1 MNPRLVAILGTMKGR
16 TFPLEEGETLLGRD
30 PSNHV
35 WAADPALSR
44 KHCALVRQDGRV
56 TLRDLGSYNGTH
68 VNGVKITDHELQ
80 SQDQIAAGDS
90 VFVFLVGNE
99 QVRPRSEVEFTETGE
114 LERVDVLLTEKDSVY
129 LHPETIPP
137 GPHITRATRD
147 LNWLLKV
154 ATDIG
159 TIRDPES
166 LQWQLLGMI
175 FDVVPAERGA
185 ILQLEPKSGHPEST
199 VAWDRVSGPGEIF
212 KVSRSVLRRVCD
224 EKAGLLVKDIASDRS
239 LSAVQTL
246 ATLSVHSLLCVPL
259 MVQNQVKGAIY
270 LDSRSSTALFDENHL
285 QVMTAIASI
294 TSLALENARHWQRL
308 EEENRL
314 LRAEISLEHNMVGE
328 SPRMRQIYEVIRRV
342 APTDSTVLIQG
353 ESGTGKELVANALHR
368 NSPRSDQ
375 PFVALN
381 CAAITETLLESEM
394 FGHEK
399 GAFTGAVARKQGK
412 LEVAEGGTL
421 FLDEIGELAPA
432 LQAKLLRV
440 LQEREFE
447 RVGGTR
453 PIKSNVRIV
462 AATNKNLQQLVNAGS
477 FRGDLYYRLNV
488 VSITMPALRER
499 REDLPGLVDHF
510 IAKISRKFKIPV
522 KVLSPEAK
530 ACLIGYDW
538 PGNVRELENAIE
550 RALVLGTAERI
561 LLEDLPEDILE
572 AATPAQVPAS
582 GFLGAVKDSKR
593 QLIVQ
598 ALQRA
603 NGNYIEAAKILGLH
617 PNSLLRLIR
626 NLNLKG
632 AVKPGN
638 AAGESA

>member
-1 MNPRLVAILGTMKGR
+1 MNARLVAISGTMKGK
-16 TFPLEEGETLLGRD
+16 TFVLNDRETFIGRD
-30 PSNHV
+30 PSNHI
-35 WAADPALSR
+35 WASDPALSR
-44 KHCALVRQDGRV
+44 KHCALTVDGEQV
-56 TLRDLGSYNGTH
+56 VLRDLGSYNGTL
-68 VNGVKITDHELQ
+68 VNGVKVEQHELE
-80 SQDQIAAGDS
+80 SQDQVSAGDS
-90 VFVFLVGNE
+90 IFVFLVGSE
-99 QVRPRSEVEFTETGE
+99 ELRPRAEVEFTETGE
-114 LERVDVLLTEKDSVY
+114 LGNVPLLLQEKDAIY
-129 LHPETIPP
+129 LHPETIAP
-137 GPHITRATRD
+137 GPHNTRATRD

-154 ATDIG
+154 ATNIG
-159 TIRDPES
+159 NIRDPES
-166 LQWQLLGMI
+166 LQWQVLGMI
-175 FDVVPAERGA
+175 FDVVPAERAA
-185 ILQLEPKSGHPEST
+185 ILQLDAKTAEAEST
-199 VAWDRVSGPGEIF
+199 VAWDRMSGPGEVF
-212 KVSRSVLRRVCD
+212 KVSRSVLRKVCE
-224 EKAGLLVKDIASDRS
+224 EKAGLLVNDIAHDSS
-239 LSAVQTL
+239 LSGVQTL
-246 ATLSVHSLLCVPL
+246 AKLQVHSLLCVPL
-259 MVQNQVKGAIY
+259 MMKDRILGAIY
-270 LDSRSSTALFDENHL
+270 LDSRSASALFDENHL
-285 QVMTAIASI
+285 QVITAVASI
-294 TSLALENARHWQRL
+294 TGLALENAQHWQRL

-353 ESGTGKELVANALHR
+353 ESGTGKELVANAIHR
-368 NSPRSDQ
+368 NSPRADR

-421 FLDEIGELAPA
+421 FLDEIGELAPS

-453 PIKSNVRIV
+453 PIKTNVRVV
-462 AATNKNLQQLVNAGS
+462 AATNKNLQQLVNTGS

-488 VSITMPALRER
+488 VSLTMPALRER
-499 REDLPGLVDHF
+499 REDLPALVEHF

-522 KVLSPEAK
+522 KALSAEAR
-530 ACLIGYDW
+530 ACLIGYEW
-538 PGNVRELENAIE
+538 PGNVRELENAVE

-572 AATPAQVPAS
+572 AATPAQVPDS
-582 GFLGAVKDSKR
+582 GFIGAVKDSKR

-626 NLNLKG
+626 NLKLKG
-632 AVKPGN
+632 AVKPGS
-638 AAGESA
+638 AAGEGA

>member
-1 MNPRLVAILGTMKGR
+1 MNPRLVAIVGTMKGK
-16 TFPLEEGETLLGRD
+16 TFELSEHETLIGRD
-30 PSNHV
+30 PSNHI
-35 WAADPALSR
+35 WASDPALSR
-44 KHCALVRQDGRV
+44 KHCALTLDNGSVM
-56 TLRDLGSYNGTH
+56 LRDLGSYNGTH
-68 VNGVKITDHELQ
+68 VNGVKIEQHELQ
-80 SQDQIAAGDS
+80 SQDQIGAGDS
-90 VFVFLVGNE
+90 VFVFLWGNE
-99 QVRPRSEVEFTETGE
+99 QIRPQSEVEFTETGE
-114 LERVDVLLTEKDSVY
+114 LGTLPVLLLEKDAIY
-129 LHPETIPP
+129 LHPETIAP
-137 GPHITRATRD
+137 GPHVTRATRD

-159 TIRDPES
+159 IIRDPES
-166 LQWQLLGMI
+166 LQWQLLGMV
-175 FDVVPAERGA
+175 FDVAPAERAA
-185 ILQLEPKSGHPEST
+185 ILQLDPKSGQSEST
-199 VAWDRVSGPGEIF
+199 VAWDRLSGPGEIF
-212 KVSRSVLRRVCD
+212 KVSRSVLRKVCD
-224 EKAGLLVKDIASDRS
+224 EKAGLLVKDIAHDSS
-239 LSAVQTL
+239 LAGVQTL
-246 ATLSVHSLLCVPL
+246 ATLQVHSLLCVPL
-259 MVQNQVKGAIY
+259 MAQKRVVGAIY
-270 LDSRSSTALFDENHL
+270 LDSRSGSAVFDENHL
-285 QVMTAIASI
+285 QVMTAVASI
-294 TSLALENARHWQRL
+294 TSLALENAKHWQRL

-314 LRAEISLEHNMVGE
+314 LRAEISVQHNMVGE
-328 SPRMRQIYEVIRRV
+328 SPRMRQIYDVIRRV

-353 ESGTGKELVANALHR
+353 ESGTGKELVANAIHR
-368 NSPRSDQ
+368 NSPRASN

-399 GAFTGAVARKQGK
+399 GAFTGAVARKPGK
-412 LEVAEGGTL
+412 IEVAEGGTL

-453 PIKSNVRIV
+453 PIKTSVRVV

-488 VSITMPALRER
+488 VSLTMPALRER
-499 REDLPGLVDHF
+499 REDLPALVDHF
-510 IAKISRKFKIPV
+510 ITKISRKFKIPI
-522 KVLSPEAK
+522 KALSPEAR
-530 ACLIGYDW
+530 ACLIGYEW

-550 RALVLGTAERI
+550 RALVLGAAETI

-572 AATPAQVPAS
+572 TATPAQVPAS

-593 QLIVQ
+593 QVIIQ

-632 AVKPGN
+632 AVKPGS

>member
-1 MNPRLVAILGTMKGR
+1 MNPRLVAIVGTMKGK
-16 TFPLEEGETLLGRD
+16 TFELSERETLIGRD
-30 PSNHV
+30 PSNHI
-35 WAADPALSR
+35 WASDPALSR
-44 KHCALVRQDGRV
+44 KHCALTLDNGSVW
-56 TLRDLGSYNGTH
+56 LRDLGSYNGTH
-68 VNGVKITDHELQ
+68 VNGVKIEQHELQ
-80 SQDQIAAGDS
+80 SQDQIGVGDS
-90 VFVFLVGNE
+90 VFVFVLGHE
-99 QVRPRSEVEFTETGE
+99 EVRPRAEVEFTETGE
-114 LERVDVLLTEKDSVY
+114 LGNVPVLLQEKDAIY
-129 LHPETIPP
+129 LHPETVAP
-137 GPHITRATRD
+137 GPHNTRATRD

-154 ATDIG
+154 AKDIG
-159 TIRDPES
+159 NIRDPES
-166 LQWQLLGMI
+166 LQWQLLGMV
-175 FDVVPAERGA
+175 FDVVPAERAA
-185 ILQLEPKSGHPEST
+185 ILQLDSKTGQAEST
-199 VAWDRVSGPGEIF
+199 VAWDRLSGPGEIF
-212 KVSRSVLRRVCD
+212 KVSRSVLRKVCD
-224 EKAGLLVKDIASDRS
+224 EKAGLLVKDIASDSS

-246 ATLSVHSLLCVPL
+246 ATLQVHSLLCVPL
-259 MVQNQVKGAIY
+259 MMQNRVSGAIY
-270 LDSRSSTALFDENHL
+270 LDSRSSSAVFDENHL
-285 QVMTAIASI
+285 QVMTAVACI

-314 LRAEISLEHNMVGE
+314 LRAEISVQHNMVGE

-353 ESGTGKELVANALHR
+353 ESGTGKELVANAIHR
-368 NSPRSDQ
+368 NSPRASR

-412 LEVAEGGTL
+412 IEVAEGGTL

-440 LQEREFE
+440 LQELEFE

-453 PIKSNVRIV
+453 PIKANVRVV
-462 AATNKNLQQLVNAGS
+462 AATNKNLQQLVNNGA

-488 VSITMPALRER
+488 VSLTMPALRER
-499 REDLPGLVDHF
+499 REDLPALVDHF
-510 IAKISRKFKIPV
+510 ITKISRKFKIPL
-522 KVLSPEAK
+522 KSLSPEAR
-530 ACLIGYDW
+530 ACLVGYDW

-550 RALVLGTAERI
+550 RALVLGTAESI

-632 AVKPGN
+632 AVKPGS
-638 AAGESA
+638 AAVESA